1 MRSKEVMKKLA
12 DNYGTLDMVCRH
24 RPSSMSRLKNLLMS
38 EGISETSARR
48 KIADLDTGVGC
59 LVKEEYGS
67 LKLNQKLLSQMFL
80 QIQSDLN
87 IPNHFEEEYKKQL
100 AELERKQAMMKKDN
114 EDEINALPITFTNEL
129 MNKLMFLKDKPKDM
143 KPTNQIEID
152 GVRYSIN
159 VMEKLKTGE
168 FVAID
173 TILKNDP
180 HDYIS
185 VFAVLC
191 RKDGEIY
198 DSKFEAEEFNKRVE
212 LMGNQPAINMLPLI
226 AFFFNLYIVRKTH
239 SLLYSEVE
247 EGLNL
252 IQQNIDN
259 SENLGV
265 FKRRSLNS
273 QMKKLRKLLKSNK
286 SI

>member
-1 MRSKEVMKKLA
+1 MDKLEEKDVIDFGSWHCPTKWDDVTLEMFQKIEKYYSDKDKDFDVREVLDIFTDHTREEIDQLPIDFTDKLLNELSFLKEQPK
-12 DNYGTLDMVCRH
+12 YGDAS
-24 RPSSMSRLKNLLMS
+24 P
-38 EGISETSARR
+38 
-48 KIADLDTGVGC
+48 KIKIDG
-59 LVKEEYGS
+59 EEYC
-67 LKLNQKLLSQMFL
+67 
-80 QIQSDLN
+80 
-87 IPNHFEEEYKKQL
+87 
-100 AELERKQAMMKKDN
+100 
-114 EDEINALPITFTNEL
+114 
-129 MNKLMFLKDKPKDM
+129 
-143 KPTNQIEID
+143 
-152 GVRYSIN
+152 IN

-168 FVAID
+168 YVAID
-173 TILKNDP
+173 TILKNDS

-185 VFAVLC
+185 ILAVLC
-191 RKDGEIY
+191 RKNGEIY
-198 DSKFEAEEFNKRVE
+198 DSKFEAEVFEERQKLFAK
-212 LMGNQPAINMLPLI
+212 QPIMKIMPLI
-226 AFFFNLYIVRKTH
+226 SFFLSLYIVRRTH

>member
-1 MRSKEVMKKLA
+1 MDNENVIDFGSWTVPTSWDEITLKQFQEIEKYYSDKDKDFDIREVLHIFTNK
-12 DNYGTLDMVCRH
+12 T
-24 RPSSMSRLKNLLMS
+24 
-38 EGISETSARR
+38 
-48 KIADLDTGVGC
+48 
-59 LVKEEYGS
+59 
-67 LKLNQKLLSQMFL
+67 
-80 QIQSDLN
+80 
-87 IPNHFEEEYKKQL
+87 
-100 AELERKQAMMKKDN
+100 
-114 EDEINALPITFTNEL
+114 EDEINELPIVFTNEL
-129 MNKLMFLKDKPKDM
+129 MNKLMFLKDKPKDYE
-143 KPTNQIEID
+143 PSNFIDID

-159 VMEKLKTGE
+159 IMEKLKTGE

-173 TILKNDP
+173 TILKSDP

-185 VFAVLC
+185 IFAVLC

-198 DSKFEAEEFNKRVE
+198 DSKFEAEEFDKRVE
-212 LMGNQPAINMLPLI
+212 LMGKQPAIKMLPLI

-239 SLLYSEVE
+239 SQLYSEVE

-265 FKRRSLNS
+265 FKRHSLNL

>member
-1 MRSKEVMKKLA
+1 M
-12 DNYGTLDMVCRH
+12 DNENVIDFGSWTVPTSWDELTL
-24 RPSSMSRLKNLLMS
+24 KQFQ
-38 EGISETSARR
+38 EIE
-48 KIADLDTGVGC
+48 K
-59 LVKEEYGS
+59 YY
-67 LKLNQKLLSQMFL
+67 
-80 QIQSDLN
+80 SD
-87 IPNHFEEEYKKQL
+87 
-100 AELERKQAMMKKDN
+100 KDKDFDIRDVLHIFTN
-114 EDEINALPITFTNEL
+114 KTEDEINALPIVFTNEL
-129 MNKLMFLKDKPKDM
+129 MNKLMFLKDKPKEYE
-143 KPTNQIEID
+143 PSNFIEID
-152 GVRYSIN
+152 GVRYGIN

-185 VFAVLC
+185 IFAVLC

-198 DSKFEAEEFNKRVE
+198 DSKFEAEEFDKRVE
-212 LMGNQPAINMLPLI
+212 LMGKQPAIKMLPLI
-226 AFFFNLYIVRKTH
+226 AFFINCYIVRKTH

-247 EGLNL
+247 EGLNN
-252 IQQNIDN
+252 IQQSINN

-265 FKRRSLNS
+265 FKRLSLNS

>member
-1 MRSKEVMKKLA
+1 MDNENIIDFGKWTVPTSWEEITLKQFQEIEKYYSDKDKDFDIREVLHIFTNK
-12 DNYGTLDMVCRH
+12 T
-24 RPSSMSRLKNLLMS
+24 
-38 EGISETSARR
+38 
-48 KIADLDTGVGC
+48 
-59 LVKEEYGS
+59 
-67 LKLNQKLLSQMFL
+67 
-80 QIQSDLN
+80 
-87 IPNHFEEEYKKQL
+87 
-100 AELERKQAMMKKDN
+100 

-252 IQQNIDN
+252 IQQSIDN

-273 QMKKLRKLLKSNK
+273 QMKKLRKLVELNK

>member
-1 MRSKEVMKKLA
+1 MDNENVIDLGKWTVPSKWDDV
-12 DNYGTLDMVCRH
+12 TLEMFQ
-24 RPSSMSRLKNLLMS
+24 
-38 EGISETSARR
+38 
-48 KIADLDTGVGC
+48 KIEKYYSDKDKDFDVRDVLDIFTDHTRDEIDQ
-59 LVKEEYGS
+59 LPI
-67 LKLNQKLLSQMFL
+67 NFTDKLL
-80 QIQSDLN
+80 
-87 IPNHFEEEYKKQL
+87 
-100 AELERKQAMMKKDN
+100 
-114 EDEINALPITFTNEL
+114 NEL
-129 MNKLMFLKDKPKDM
+129 SFLKEQPKYGDASP
-143 KPTNQIEID
+143 KIEID
-152 GVRYSIN
+152 GEEYCIN

-168 FVAID
+168 YVAID

-185 VFAVLC
+185 ILAVLC
-191 RKDGEIY
+191 RKNGEIY
-198 DSKFEAEEFNKRVE
+198 DSKFEAEVFEDRQKLFAKQSIIKI
-212 LMGNQPAINMLPLI
+212 MPLI
-226 AFFFNLYIVRKTH
+226 SFFFNLYILRMTH
-239 SLLYSEVE
+239 SQLYSEVE

>member
-1 MRSKEVMKKLA
+1 MDNENVIDFGKWTVPTSWEEITLKQFQEIEKYYSDKDKDFDIREVLHIFTNK
-12 DNYGTLDMVCRH
+12 T
-24 RPSSMSRLKNLLMS
+24 
-38 EGISETSARR
+38 
-48 KIADLDTGVGC
+48 
-59 LVKEEYGS
+59 
-67 LKLNQKLLSQMFL
+67 
-80 QIQSDLN
+80 
-87 IPNHFEEEYKKQL
+87 
-100 AELERKQAMMKKDN
+100 

-129 MNKLMFLKDKPKDM
+129 MNKLMFLKDKPKEVEP
-143 KPTNQIEID
+143 KAFVEID
-152 GVRYSIN
+152 GEKYGIN

-173 TILKNDP
+173 TILKNDT

-185 VFAVLC
+185 IFAVLC
-191 RKDGEIY
+191 RKDGEIF
-198 DSKFEAEEFNKRVE
+198 DSKFEAEEFDKRVE
-212 LMGNQPAINMLPLI
+212 LMGKQPAIKMLPLI

-239 SLLYSEVE
+239 SQLYSEVE

-252 IQQNIDN
+252 IQQSIDN

-286 SI
+286 ST

>member
-1 MRSKEVMKKLA
+1 MDNENVIDFGSWTVPTSWEEITLKQFQEIEKYYSDKDKDFDIREVLHIFTNK
-12 DNYGTLDMVCRH
+12 T
-24 RPSSMSRLKNLLMS
+24 
-38 EGISETSARR
+38 
-48 KIADLDTGVGC
+48 
-59 LVKEEYGS
+59 
-67 LKLNQKLLSQMFL
+67 
-80 QIQSDLN
+80 
-87 IPNHFEEEYKKQL
+87 
-100 AELERKQAMMKKDN
+100 
-114 EDEINALPITFTNEL
+114 EDEINELPIVFTNEL
-129 MNKLMFLKDKPKDM
+129 MNKLMFLKDKPKDYE
-143 KPTNQIEID
+143 PSNFIDID

-159 VMEKLKTGE
+159 IMEKLKTGE

-173 TILKNDP
+173 TILKSDP

-185 VFAVLC
+185 IFAVLC

-198 DSKFEAEEFNKRVE
+198 DSKFEAEEFDKRVE
-212 LMGNQPAINMLPLI
+212 LMGKQPAIKMLPLI
-226 AFFFNLYIVRKTH
+226 AFFFNLYIVRMTH
-239 SLLYSEVE
+239 SQLYSEVE

-265 FKRRSLNS
+265 FKRLSLNS

>member
-1 MRSKEVMKKLA
+1 M
-12 DNYGTLDMVCRH
+12 
-24 RPSSMSRLKNLLMS
+24 
-38 EGISETSARR
+38 
-48 KIADLDTGVGC
+48 
-59 LVKEEYGS
+59 
-67 LKLNQKLLSQMFL
+67 
-80 QIQSDLN
+80 
-87 IPNHFEEEYKKQL
+87 
-100 AELERKQAMMKKDN
+100 DN
-114 EDEINALPITFTNEL
+114 ENVIDLGKWTVPTKWEDVTLEMFQKIEKYYSDKEKDFDVREVLDIFTDHTRDEINQLPINFTDKLLNEL
-129 MNKLMFLKDKPKDM
+129 SFLKEQPDYGDASPK
-143 KPTNQIEID
+143 IEID
-152 GVRYSIN
+152 GEEYSIN

-168 FVAID
+168 YVAID
-173 TILKNDP
+173 TILKNDS

-185 VFAVLC
+185 ILAVLC
-191 RKDGEIY
+191 RKNGEIY
-198 DSKFEAEEFNKRVE
+198 DSKFEAEVFEERQKLFAK
-212 LMGNQPAINMLPLI
+212 QPIMKIMPLI
-226 AFFFNLYIVRKTH
+226 SFFLSLYIVRRTH

>member
-1 MRSKEVMKKLA
+1 M
-12 DNYGTLDMVCRH
+12 
-24 RPSSMSRLKNLLMS
+24 
-38 EGISETSARR
+38 
-48 KIADLDTGVGC
+48 
-59 LVKEEYGS
+59 
-67 LKLNQKLLSQMFL
+67 
-80 QIQSDLN
+80 
-87 IPNHFEEEYKKQL
+87 
-100 AELERKQAMMKKDN
+100 DN
-114 EDEINALPITFTNEL
+114 ENVIDLGKWTVPTKWDDVTLEMFQKIEKYYSDKDKDFDVREVLDIFTDHTRDEINQLPINFTDKLLNEL
-129 MNKLMFLKDKPKDM
+129 SFLKEQPDYGDASPK
-143 KPTNQIEID
+143 IEID
-152 GVRYSIN
+152 GEEYCIN

-168 FVAID
+168 YVAID
-173 TILKNDP
+173 TILKNDS

-185 VFAVLC
+185 ILAVLC
-191 RKDGEIY
+191 RKNGEIY
-198 DSKFEAEEFNKRVE
+198 DSKFEAEVFEERQKLFAK
-212 LMGNQPAINMLPLI
+212 QPIMKIMPLI
-226 AFFFNLYIVRKTH
+226 SFFLSLYIVRRTH